1 MNNAELI
8 ALVKNTATQFRLGH
22 EASASIGLRK
32 VIDTLQ
38 QRLQQQALPATV
50 MNVFPQ
56 MLSSQERR
64 DWLGLADS
72 LEYELLEQLQLRQ
85 S

>member
-8 ALVKNTATQFRLGH
+8 ALVKNTAAQFRLGH

-38 QRLQQQALPATV
+38 QLLQQQALPATV
-50 MNVFPQ
+50 TNVFPQ